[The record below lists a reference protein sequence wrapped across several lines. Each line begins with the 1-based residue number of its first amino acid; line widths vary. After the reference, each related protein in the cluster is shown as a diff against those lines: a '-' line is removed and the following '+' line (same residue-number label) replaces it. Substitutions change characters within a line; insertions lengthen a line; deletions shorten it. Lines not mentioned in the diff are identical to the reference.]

1 MAPGYAC
8 SLLPNSCRI
17 IARMSDTDESGCSR
31 RTFVKSL
38 SATAVTLMSG
48 IGNATPVESQAER
61 KASASDVTWLS
72 LSDAAHLVRD
82 KKISPV
88 ELTRSC
94 LARIERLNP
103 KLNSFITV
111 TAESALTQAREAEAE
126 IQRGHLR
133 GPLHGIPLAL
143 KDWVDTAS
151 GSTTAASGLFKDRV
165 PTQDGEIVRR
175 LKGAGAVLLGKLN
188 MHEIAYGGTSVI
200 SYFAPRR
207 NPCPSDKMS
216 VLSTP
221 VPSLGLLAGIG

>member
-1 MAPGYAC
+1 M
-8 SLLPNSCRI
+8 LR
-17 IARMSDTDESGCSR
+17 SGMG
-31 RTFVKSL
+31 K
-38 SATAVTLMSG
+38 ATS
-48 IGNATPVESQAER
+48 VESQAER

-126 IQRGHLR
+126 IQRGHWR

-143 KDWVDTAS
+143 KDLLATA
-151 GSTTAASGLFKDRV
+151 GVSTTAATGLFKDRV
-165 PTQDGEIVRR
+165 PTPPTASVRR
-175 LKGAGAVLLGKLN
+175 LKCAGTILIGKRN
-188 MHEIAYGGTSVI
+188 MNE
-200 SYFAPRR
+200 
-207 NPCPSDKMS
+207 
-216 VLSTP
+216 
-221 VPSLGLLAGIG
+221 